1 MMQKNTKALIV
12 FGSIVAVLFLVCF
25 VLIYISIQ
33 TGQFKFFFKVYTFGS
48 EKIEVVNS
56 TEFLNKQWLCLEH
69 LVRWN

>member
-33 TGQFKFFFKVYTFGS
+33 TGQFKFFFKVYTFGP

-56 TEFLNKQWLCLEH
+56 TEFLNKQWLRLEH